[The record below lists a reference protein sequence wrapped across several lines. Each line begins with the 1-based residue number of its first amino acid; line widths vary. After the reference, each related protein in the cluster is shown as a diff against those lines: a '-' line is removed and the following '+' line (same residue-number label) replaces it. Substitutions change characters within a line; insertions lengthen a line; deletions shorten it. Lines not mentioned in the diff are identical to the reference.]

1 MIKKQTIIFILWIF
15 WMALIYWLSAQPDTV
30 SAEQSMS
37 IGKLVCSI
45 VVNGFQQMEEL
56 KRLQYIEMIDHV
68 VRKTAHFCEYMILG
82 GLTCLVF
89 KDMGGI
95 RKKMVWTDKQKRLKW
110 YALLWCGIYAIMDE
124 IHQLFVPGRFGSIL
138 DVFLDLV
145 GAFTGIII
153 IGWLMKAMQK
163 KSKI

>member
-1 MIKKQTIIFILWIF
+1 MIKKQTIIVILWIF

-37 IGKLVCSI
+37 IGKLICSI

-82 GLTCLVF
+82 GLTCLAF
-89 KDMGGI
+89 KDMSRI

-138 DVFLDLV
+138 DVLLDLA

-153 IGWLMKAMQK
+153 IGWLMKVMQK

>member
-1 MIKKQTIIFILWIF
+1 MIKKQTIIFTIWIF

-30 SAEQSMS
+30 SSEQSMS
-37 IGKLVCSI
+37 IGKLICSI

-68 VRKTAHFCEYMILG
+68 VRKSAHFCEYMILG
-82 GLTCLVF
+82 GLTCLTF

-95 RKKMVWTDKQKRLKW
+95 RKKMVCIDKQKRLKW
-110 YALLWCGIYAIMDE
+110 YALLWCGTYATMDE

-138 DVFLDLV
+138 DVLLDLA
-145 GAFTGIII
+145 GAFTGIVAIVW
-153 IGWLMKAMQK
+153 IGRWFRK
-163 KSKI
+163 KT